1 MTYTN
6 FVYILNPHYSG
17 KWSTVMNSSTVN
29 ISFRKDLLKKI
40 DRIAKEESRS
50 RSELIREAARMYIER
65 KAKWNDIFDYGKKQ
79 RSRKDIQEQN
89 VVDEIKKY
97 RKANK

>member
-1 MTYTN
+1 
-6 FVYILNPHYSG
+6 
-17 KWSTVMNSSTVN
+17 MNSSTVN
-29 ISFRKDLLKKI
+29 ISFKKDLLKKI

-79 RSRKDIQEQN
+79 RSRNDIKEQD
-89 VVDEIKKY
+89 VVNEIKKY
-97 RKANK
+97 RKGNK

>member
-1 MTYTN
+1 
-6 FVYILNPHYSG
+6 
-17 KWSTVMNSSTVN
+17 MNSSTVN

>member
-1 MTYTN
+1 
-6 FVYILNPHYSG
+6 
-17 KWSTVMNSSTVN
+17 MNSSTVN
-29 ISFRKDLLKKI
+29 ISFKKDLLKKI

-79 RSRKDIQEQN
+79 RSRKDIQEQD